1 MAALETETVQTETV
15 EFQAFKDK
23 LVIQFRK
30 VSDTAGNTIDIQLH
44 KVKKRRGE
52 NAEEELSS
60 QLGAP
65 VPSGMFPVGTV
76 YKYHKNPF
84 CIGFD
89 IGGSYYEICFPD

>member
-1 MAALETETVQTETV
+1 MALETDTQIDESVTFTTL
-15 EFQAFKDK
+15 KDK

-30 VSDTAGNTIDIQLH
+30 VGDTDIQLY

-84 CIGFD
+84 CICFD

>member
-1 MAALETETVQTETV
+1 MALETDTQIDESVTFTTL
-15 EFQAFKDK
+15 KDK

-30 VSDTAGNTIDIQLH
+30 VSNTAGNTIDIQLH
-44 KVKKRRGE
+44 KVKKRHAE
-52 NAEEELSS
+52 NAEDELSS

-84 CIGFD
+84 CICFD